1 MGNGLSISALSTYGE
16 GEPYGSHYDSNEL
29 ELDNTARRQ
38 RARHTMNFEDVQFI
52 INVDVTAIRQG
63 PSFATSRWNAKERF
77 LLINTLPANQQGCL
91 IRNTVDATDEEARI
105 NDIISGRDDDG
116 ELITVVVYGK
126 NATDETVATKCA
138 QLKTLGIS
146 NVCAYVGGM
155 FEWLLLQD
163 IYGVELFP
171 TTGKCADLLEYR
183 PASALR
189 HGTRKMIQ

>member
-1 MGNGLSISALSTYGE
+1 MGNGLSLSNFSGYAD
-16 GEPYGSHYDSNEL
+16 DSGTGREL
-29 ELDNTARRQ
+29 LQYKGRIL
-38 RARHTMNFEDVQFI
+38 NFEDIQSVI
-52 INVDVTAIRQG
+52 HVNVNVNN
-63 PSFATSRWNAKERF
+63 SLHTSRADRRGEF

-171 TTGKCADLLEYR
+171 TTGKCTDLLEYR

-189 HGTRKMIQ
+189 RGPQAIH